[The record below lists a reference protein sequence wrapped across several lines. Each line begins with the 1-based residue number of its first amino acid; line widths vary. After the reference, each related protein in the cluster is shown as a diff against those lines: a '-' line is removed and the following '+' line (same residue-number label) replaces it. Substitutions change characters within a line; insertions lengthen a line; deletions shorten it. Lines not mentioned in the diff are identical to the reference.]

1 MRSSLRDKCMARD
14 IAKRVDKQGGRT
26 FYVGGYVR
34 DEILHKS
41 SKDVDIEVHGVTPDE
56 LKGILMDLGQLR
68 TQGASFGVYNL
79 EGYDIDIAQPRKET
93 ATGRGHKDFEV
104 FVDPFIGYEKA
115 AERRDFTMN
124 AMMKDVLT
132 GEIVDPF
139 GGYDDCKNGIIRHV
153 NDNTFKEDPLRVLRA
168 AQFASR
174 FGFEIAPETKYI
186 MQDMDLS
193 TLSQERV
200 YGEMK
205 KALMKSD
212 KPSIFFETLRD
223 VNQLDTWFPELKPM
237 IGCEQSPIW
246 HPEGDVWNHTMA
258 TINYAV
264 KFRDK
269 VEHPEYYMVSA
280 LCHDMGKPVSVS
292 KDDKGNIHTYSHD
305 ENGVPIVTDF
315 LARINNDK
323 SLSKYVIDMTAN
335 HMKPH
340 DCFDNH
346 SKVKSTNAMYDRSI
360 CPSDLM
366 MLAVA
371 DTASRGLE
379 DVTKEEESYLKERLE
394 LYTERMLEPQV
405 GGADLIALGIK
416 PGPQFS
422 DILANAHKQH
432 LSGQDKE
439 KVLKGIKTIYCKQSN
454 RVTELSDIV
463 VKNDNSNDLSK

>member
-1 MRSSLRDKCMARD
+1 MRDSLKDKFMAID
-14 IAKRVDKQGGRT
+14 IAKLVNKQGGRT

-34 DEILHKS
+34 DEILNKP
-41 SKDVDIEVHGVTPDE
+41 SKDVDIEVHGITSDE
-56 LKGILMDLGQLR
+56 LKSILMRLGRLR

-79 EGYDIDIAQPRKET
+79 EGYDIDISQPRKET

-115 AERRDFTMN
+115 AERRDFTIN

-139 GGYDDCKNGIIRHV
+139 GGYDDCKNSIIRHV

-174 FGFEIAPETKYI
+174 FGFKISPETKGI
-186 MQDMDLS
+186 MRDMDLS
-193 TLSQERV
+193 TLSSERV

-212 KPSIFFETLRD
+212 KPSIFFETLRE
-223 VNQLDTWFPELKPM
+223 VNQLDTWFPELKSM
-237 IGCEQSPIW
+237 IGCEQNPKW
-246 HPEGDVWNHTMA
+246 HPEGDVWNHTMN
-258 TINYAV
+258 TIDCAV

-280 LCHDMGKPVSVS
+280 LCHDMGKPISMS
-292 KDDKGNIHTYSHD
+292 RDGKGNIHTYNHD
-305 ENGVPIVTDF
+305 EMGIPIVTNF
-315 LARINNDK
+315 LERINSDK
-323 SLSKYVIDMTAN
+323 SLSKYAINMVEN

-340 DCFDNH
+340 NCFDNH
-346 SKVKSTNAMYDRSI
+346 SEVKDTNVMYDKSI
-360 CPSDLM
+360 CPPDLM

-371 DTASRGLE
+371 DTASRGFE
-379 DVTKEEESYLKERLE
+379 DFTKEEELYLKERLE

-405 GGADLIALGIK
+405 GGTDLINLGIK
-416 PGPQFS
+416 PGPIFS
-422 DILANAHKQH
+422 DILEYSHKQH
-432 LSGQDKE
+432 LSGEDKG
-439 KVLKGIKTIYCKQSN
+439 KVIKSIKSIYCK
-454 RVTELSDIV
+454 TI
-463 VKNDNSNDLSK
+463 